1 MGRTDLYRDYVMT
14 GFRICNAIKCNNI
27 EEVSL
32 AQAANYRSAYSLP
45 IRRLLINF
53 GSKSLE
59 QMRVLD
65 VSN

>member
-1 MGRTDLYRDYVMT
+1 MGRTDLYKEYVMT
-14 GFRICNAIKCNNI
+14 GFRISNAIKCINI
-27 EEVSL
+27 EEVPL

-45 IRRLLINF
+45 IRLLINF